1 MMGLTH
7 YFDNSVAGSAHGVKQ
22 GGLTEQL
29 NADIYELLSEARC
42 E

>member
-7 YFDNSVAGSAHGVKQ
+7 DFDNAVAGSAHGVEQ
-22 GGLTEQL
+22 DGLTEQL
-29 NADIYELLSEARC
+29 NADINELLSEARC